1 MNILKR
7 FYKTISPEINRFPAV
22 VFSAIVSSVIFGFY
36 YLGSSLF
43 AGHHLFLISLTKAS
57 FFSVPFSIFISLL
70 VEYIFTD
77 RLDEERVRKIS
88 LASQATGLVLCYF
101 PFYFF
106 CRLDSPRFWV
116 AYVCLIFAML
126 VMCIFFLTRIQKFE
140 EIIPNIVNS
149 WLIAAIET
157 GCVILGIL
165 TILWAVDSL
174 LFHVDDRAFTVGIVA
189 ACLIVFVNFF
199 LAYSTKQS
207 GTFEIP
213 KSFRVIVKTILFSLY
228 LVLIGVL
235 YIYLIKSLFQK
246 TLPRGRINWFVSFAT
261 VFYLFF
267 QLTLKKFQDDK
278 IVALFYKNGH
288 LFLIPLVVI
297 QCVSFGIRVSAY
309 GFTMSRY
316 ASLLYIIFSI
326 IVLILASIKSG
337 KLMKFVFPVFS
348 AFLILA
354 SVTPLNLVDVPRRD
368 QIYRIEKIYKAHDMF
383 SKDKLNT
390 DGARTKF
397 SDSEKAVIC
406 SAYDFLINETKLP
419 KWARNFETQSFSKIF
434 GFEHPRL
441 SLVGGKENSI
451 YFECPLMQLDVSEY
465 SVLHSILKMDVH
477 TDSEKIIVTD
487 SSGAEYDLTEFILP
501 LFSDSDF
508 SNQKTDGN
516 PIIIS
521 LGKNADV
528 IITYMHIT
536 SRENK
541 FTGNST
547 LRGFIAKKN
556 E

>member
-1 MNILKR
+1 
-7 FYKTISPEINRFPAV
+7 
-22 VFSAIVSSVIFGFY
+22 
-36 YLGSSLF
+36 
-43 AGHHLFLISLTKAS
+43 
-57 FFSVPFSIFISLL
+57 
-70 VEYIFTD
+70 
-77 RLDEERVRKIS
+77 
-88 LASQATGLVLCYF
+88 
-101 PFYFF
+101 
-106 CRLDSPRFWV
+106 
-116 AYVCLIFAML
+116 
-126 VMCIFFLTRIQKFE
+126 
-140 EIIPNIVNS
+140 
-149 WLIAAIET
+149 
-157 GCVILGIL
+157 
-165 TILWAVDSL
+165 
-174 LFHVDDRAFTVGIVA
+174 
-189 ACLIVFVNFF
+189 
-199 LAYSTKQS
+199 
-207 GTFEIP
+207 
-213 KSFRVIVKTILFSLY
+213 
-228 LVLIGVL
+228 
-235 YIYLIKSLFQK
+235 
-246 TLPRGRINWFVSFAT
+246 
-261 VFYLFF
+261 
-267 QLTLKKFQDDK
+267 
-278 IVALFYKNGH
+278 
-288 LFLIPLVVI
+288 
-297 QCVSFGIRVSAY
+297 
-309 GFTMSRY
+309 
-316 ASLLYIIFSI
+316 
-326 IVLILASIKSG
+326 
-337 KLMKFVFPVFS
+337 
-348 AFLILA
+348 
-354 SVTPLNLVDVPRRD
+354 
-368 QIYRIEKIYKAHDMF
+368 MF

-406 SAYDFLINETKLP
+406 GAYDFLINETKLP

>member
-174 LFHVDDRAFTVGIVA
+174 LFHVDDRAFTIGIVA

-207 GTFEIP
+207 
-213 KSFRVIVKTILFSLY
+213 
-228 LVLIGVL
+228 
-235 YIYLIKSLFQK
+235 
-246 TLPRGRINWFVSFAT
+246 
-261 VFYLFF
+261 
-267 QLTLKKFQDDK
+267 
-278 IVALFYKNGH
+278 
-288 LFLIPLVVI
+288 
-297 QCVSFGIRVSAY
+297 
-309 GFTMSRY
+309 
-316 ASLLYIIFSI
+316 
-326 IVLILASIKSG
+326 
-337 KLMKFVFPVFS
+337 
-348 AFLILA
+348 
-354 SVTPLNLVDVPRRD
+354 
-368 QIYRIEKIYKAHDMF
+368 
-383 SKDKLNT
+383 
-390 DGARTKF
+390 
-397 SDSEKAVIC
+397 
-406 SAYDFLINETKLP
+406 
-419 KWARNFETQSFSKIF
+419 
-434 GFEHPRL
+434 
-441 SLVGGKENSI
+441 
-451 YFECPLMQLDVSEY
+451 
-465 SVLHSILKMDVH
+465 
-477 TDSEKIIVTD
+477 
-487 SSGAEYDLTEFILP
+487 
-501 LFSDSDF
+501 
-508 SNQKTDGN
+508 
-516 PIIIS
+516 
-521 LGKNADV
+521 
-528 IITYMHIT
+528 
-536 SRENK
+536 
-541 FTGNST
+541 
-547 LRGFIAKKN
+547 
-556 E
+556 